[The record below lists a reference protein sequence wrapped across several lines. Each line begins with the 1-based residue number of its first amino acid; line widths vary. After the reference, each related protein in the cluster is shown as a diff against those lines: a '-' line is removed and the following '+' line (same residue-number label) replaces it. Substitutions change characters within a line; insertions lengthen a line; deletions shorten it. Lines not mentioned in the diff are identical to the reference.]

1 MSSCCGI
8 LTHDVLVDG
17 SPQAVLYLQL
27 GVHSV
32 RLELA
37 PLVDVPVG
45 RCEGDGEEADDEE
58 VAQEPEICGDLTR
71 EMAPFSFLT

>member
-1 MSSCCGI
+1 MQYKFFCCER

-17 SPQAVLYLQL
+17 SPQAVLNLQL

-45 RCEGDGEEADDEE
+45 RGEGDGKEADDKE
-58 VAQEPEICGDLTR
+58 VAQEPKICGHLT
-71 EMAPFSFLT
+71 